1 MLWDNMVDI
10 DILKDAA
17 LVAAG
22 TDSDLV
28 ETMQTY
34 PSNIAILVGPMDRET
49 EIKILTGNILKD
61 DHFLAFFGYGVEGVE
76 AKEQFLS
83 TDGKILREKYNRF
96 IQKWFIDGGAVI
108 TYSITKND
116 EAEEG
121 ITLFVELLN

>member
-1 MLWDNMVDI
+1 MLLDNMVDI

-34 PSNIAILVGPMDRET
+34 PSNIAILVGSMDRET
-49 EIKILTGNILKD
+49 EIKILTGDILKD
-61 DHFLAFFGYGVEGVE
+61 DRFLAFFGYGVEGVE

-83 TDGKILREKYNRF
+83 ADGKILREKYNRF
-96 IQKWFIDGGAVI
+96 IQKWFINGGAVI
-108 TYSITKND
+108 TYSITKIN
-116 EAEEG
+116 ETEEG